1 MKTKVAGLF
10 IFIGS
15 CVPIVSH
22 AQIEP
27 EAIASEATN
36 FQEAFYDALTQKGI
50 ENHDKAIVLLEKCL
64 TIEPNNATVF
74 SELGRNYLAQ
84 RAYAAAL
91 DSFEKAT
98 KIDPKN
104 RWFWVGMYDVC
115 YETRN
120 FNQAIEIVT
129 KLIEFSNEYKEDLV
143 SLYMNTQ
150 QFDKALDLINEL
162 NDSKGKLELRENYKN
177 QILRDPKFQG
187 VERAYLLEQLKKNP
201 KVESNYVALI
211 SLYYQSNQEEK
222 AFEIVRKLELEIPT
236 SDWAHV
242 TLFKYHIKQN
252 SDKEAVKS
260 MNIVLASA
268 KIDSKLKHRILNE
281 FLIFCKDKP
290 QLDADLE
297 HAISYF
303 DNDKEVAVA
312 KEIGKFYHNKK
323 NWDTAIRYYQL
334 ANTKNP
340 EDIEAATL
348 LLQLYTEKGQF
359 DVIAIKAEALIQTFP
374 SQPEFYYYLGMAYN
388 QLKLFNKAKD
398 SLEIGIDF
406 IIENQ
411 KLEINFNIQ
420 IGEAYSGLGDSKKK
434 EFYFLKAEQGIK
446 QIKK

>member
-1 MKTKVAGLF
+1 MKAKVAGLF

-15 CVPIVSH
+15 CLPIVSR

-27 EAIASEATN
+27 EAVASPATN

-50 ENHDKAIVLLEKCL
+50 ENYDKAIVLLEKCL
-64 TIEPNNATVF
+64 TIEPNNAIVF

-84 RAYAAAL
+84 RDYPAAF

-129 KLIEFSNEYKEDLV
+129 KLIEFRNEYKEDLV

-150 QFDKALDLINEL
+150 QLDKALDLINEL

-177 QILRDPKFQG
+177 QILRDPKYQA
-187 VERAYLLEQLKKNP
+187 VERSFLLEQIKKNP

-222 AFEIVRKLELEIPT
+222 VFEIVKKLELEIPT

-242 TLFKYHIKQN
+242 TLFKYYIKQN
-252 SDKEAVKS
+252 SDIEAVKS
-260 MNIVLASA
+260 MKIVLSSA
-268 KIDSKLKHRILNE
+268 KIDSKIKHRILNE

-290 QLDADLE
+290 QLETDLDQ
-297 HAISYF
+297 AISYF
-303 DNDKEVAVA
+303 DHDKEVPVA

-323 NWDTAIRYYQL
+323 NWDKAIRYYQL
-334 ANTKNP
+334 FYSKNP
-340 EDIEAATL
+340 EDIESATL
-348 LLQLYTEKGQF
+348 LLQMYTEKEQF

-374 SQPEFYYYLGMAYN
+374 SQPEFYYYLGLAYN
-388 QLKLFNKAKD
+388 QLKLFDKAKD

-406 IIENQ
+406 IIENP

-420 IGEAYSGLGDSKKK
+420 IGEAYSGLGDNKKK

>member
-1 MKTKVAGLF
+1 L
-10 IFIGS
+10 
-15 CVPIVSH
+15 PIVSR

-27 EAIASEATN
+27 EAVASPATT

-50 ENHDKAIVLLEKCL
+50 ENYDKAIVLLEKCL
-64 TIEPNNATVF
+64 TIEPNIAIVF

-84 RAYAAAL
+84 RDYPAAF

-129 KLIEFSNEYKEDLV
+129 KLIEFRNEYKEDLV

-150 QFDKALDLINEL
+150 QLDKALDLINEL

-177 QILRDPKFQG
+177 QILRDPKYQA
-187 VERAYLLEQLKKNP
+187 VERSFLLEQIKKNP

-222 AFEIVRKLELEIPT
+222 VFEIVKKLELEIPT

-242 TLFKYHIKQN
+242 TLFKYYIKQN
-252 SDKEAVKS
+252 SDIEAVKS
-260 MNIVLASA
+260 MKIVLASA
-268 KIDSKLKHRILNE
+268 KIDSKIKHRILNE

-290 QLDADLE
+290 QLETDLDQ
-297 HAISYF
+297 AISYF
-303 DNDKEVAVA
+303 DHDKEVPVA

-323 NWDTAIRYYQL
+323 NWDKAIRYYQL
-334 ANTKNP
+334 FYSKNP
-340 EDIEAATL
+340 EDIESATL
-348 LLQLYTEKGQF
+348 LLQMYTEKEQF

-374 SQPEFYYYLGMAYN
+374 SQPEFYYYLGLAYN
-388 QLKLFNKAKD
+388 QLKLFDKAKD

-406 IIENQ
+406 IIENP

-420 IGEAYSGLGDSKKK
+420 IGEAYSGLGDNKKK